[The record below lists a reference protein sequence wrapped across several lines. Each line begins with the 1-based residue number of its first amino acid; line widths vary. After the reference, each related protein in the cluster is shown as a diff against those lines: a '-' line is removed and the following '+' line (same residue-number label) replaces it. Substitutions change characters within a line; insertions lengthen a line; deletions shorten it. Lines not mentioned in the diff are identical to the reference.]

1 MIAGVPTFRWKIVV
15 PLGVAL
21 VLAAGTGAW
30 ALTRPSAASDT
41 VTYRSATA
49 SIGTI
54 RQAVS
59 ATGTIEPKTVDDLS
73 FTSGGQVTA
82 VNVALGQQV
91 TAGQV
96 LATISSA
103 ALQSAVASAQA
114 TVASAKARLAT
125 DQAAGASNAQLD
137 ADSANITVAET
148 QLADAQAALAGATL
162 TAPIDGTVTAVN
174 VTVGQQLGNSGQATA
189 GSGSSSG
196 QGSGNT
202 GSGSGNTGAG
212 SGSSGSG
219 ATSSSST
226 AAIQVISTGS
236 YLVNASVDSTDIA
249 LVKKGNQ
256 VLITPAGASANVF
269 GLVSSVG
276 IVATTT
282 SGVASFPV
290 VVEVTGS
297 PPGLYA
303 GATASL
309 QIVYKQLTDV
319 LVVPALAVN
328 RSGGTS
334 YVLVPDGESR
344 VRRDVVTGVSS
355 GGLTEIVSGLS
366 EGDVVLVAVPTGNT
380 GSTGTG
386 GTGGNGTG
394 NGTTGGGI
402 GNRGG
407 TVPGA
412 GRGGLPGGSQGG
424 GGG

>member
-386 GTGGNGTG
+386 GNGTG